1 MNDAREYILWR
12 RKLRRS
18 SLGRAV
24 DEIRRLCRYDGDNF
38 SKIFYNYTLR
48 SSCCCSF
55 VQAANV
61 GMFAGLIVRQYI
73 DDKIEAAFA
82 VRI

>member
-1 MNDAREYILWR
+1 MNDAREYIRRR

-18 SLGRAV
+18 SLSCAV
-24 DEIRRLCRYDGDNF
+24 EEIKWLSDYDGDNS
-38 SKIFYNYTLR
+38 SKVFHNYTLR
-48 SSCCCSF
+48 SSCGCGF

-73 DDKIEAAFA
+73 DDKAESAFA